1 MPGGGIWTFRI
12 TMPTPFQLILIGQ
25 ASRFP
30 LWQVEDVYK
39 LIFQAAQGSEH
50 AMINREHARTW
61 LEQELAF
68 LTPVPFSEPLIEPIN
83 TDGSIVRLNLRPF
96 ARLKLPADELL
107 EIYVRTAAEYYGS
120 TARLEYYAAQTLPV
134 AGKILPE
141 AEAGN
146 LEVFLAEMKE
156 KGYPS
161 VHHSKVYTR
170 EYAPAYRVILRE
182 FLPRE
187 WLEFE

>member
-1 MPGGGIWTFRI
+1 
-12 TMPTPFQLILIGQ
+12 MPTPFQLIIIGQ